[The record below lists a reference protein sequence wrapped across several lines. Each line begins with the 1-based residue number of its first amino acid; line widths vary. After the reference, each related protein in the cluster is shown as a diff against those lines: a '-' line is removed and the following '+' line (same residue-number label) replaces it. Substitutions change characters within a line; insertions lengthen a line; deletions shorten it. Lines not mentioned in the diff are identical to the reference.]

1 MQNRSILLQEVHW
14 IAGHKTECRSHVPV
28 VPPRYKIVA
37 DPDGTVTQRRMI
49 SLAQLDELA
58 AYEEK
63 HGVNLLAKGKDF
75 LGLDVAGMEY
85 RPR

>member
-1 MQNRSILLQEVHW
+1 M
-14 IAGHKTECRSHVPV
+14 
-28 VPPRYKIVA
+28 
-37 DPDGTVTQRRMI
+37 TQRRMI
-49 SLAQLDELA
+49 SLAQLDELV

-63 HGVNLLAKGKDF
+63 HGVNLLANGKDF

>member
-1 MQNRSILLQEVHW
+1 
-14 IAGHKTECRSHVPV
+14 
-28 VPPRYKIVA
+28 
-37 DPDGTVTQRRMI
+37 MI

-63 HGVNLLAKGKDF
+63 HGVNVLGKNV
-75 LGLDVAGMEY
+75 LGMDVGGMEY

>member
-1 MQNRSILLQEVHW
+1 
-14 IAGHKTECRSHVPV
+14 
-28 VPPRYKIVA
+28 
-37 DPDGTVTQRRMI
+37 MI

-63 HGVNLLAKGKDF
+63 HGVNLLANGKDL